1 MYKLKINEF
10 SNKEKYKTLSILIV
24 DDDELSSSYFKKILE
39 LRGHNVTT
47 LNEGIRCV
55 SKVNQNKYDLI
66 FMDYHIDDINGDEV
80 TQIIKE
86 DFDNNSVIF
95 AYTGDNSND
104 AINKFKDCGME
115 GALIKPIEVD
125 YLNDIMSI
133 LEKDLNSIDKNGLN
147 RISRRI
153 RGNLLIF

>member
-39 LRGHNVTT
+39 LRGHIVTT

-55 SKVNQNKYDLI
+55 SKINQNKYDLI

-80 TQIIKE
+80 INLKNVEWKE
-86 DFDNNSVIF
+86 H
-95 AYTGDNSND
+95 
-104 AINKFKDCGME
+104 
-115 GALIKPIEVD
+115 
-125 YLNDIMSI
+125 
-133 LEKDLNSIDKNGLN
+133 
-147 RISRRI
+147 
-153 RGNLLIF
+153 